1 MTHRASTPVVCI
13 LLFCLFF
20 AGDGFGQSN
29 HALNNNFEPD
39 NPQVVTSVRGHSL
52 APGIPVFDSQS
63 VIHLPL
69 LKGQLDGEGLSLS
82 PALTL
87 HRGFEL
93 PLFKVDFL
101 DVSLVGG
108 GTFQAPIDEDKE
120 RTNDSRAN
128 ATNDSGGKDRIPDD
142 LLDALKELGDFR
154 SHFYMMIYWR
164 VIWVTALV
172 SFVLFLLPG
181 MIIRALDARHEAGL
195 WKQNDSTLAQ
205 QGLTQTTDEA
215 KEGQSHE

>member
-1 MTHRASTPVVCI
+1 M
-13 LLFCLFF
+13 
-20 AGDGFGQSN
+20 
-29 HALNNNFEPD
+29 
-39 NPQVVTSVRGHSL
+39 
-52 APGIPVFDSQS
+52 
-63 VIHLPL
+63 
-69 LKGQLDGEGLSLS
+69 
-82 PALTL
+82 
-87 HRGFEL
+87 
-93 PLFKVDFL
+93 
-101 DVSLVGG
+101 SLVGG